1 MHGRDRFARAQPAA
15 RRGDDA
21 LVPGPRADRRRRR
34 GHRDRR
40 QEPADLSKGRGHR
53 RAVRQGAGALP
64 RDRQGIERRAA
75 DRRRQRRQLHRG
87 ARHPDARRAGRRRQ
101 GRPCRLRADLF
112 LLADAAHLSLRA
124 AAGDVGLMVTIF
136 HVPDSRSLR
145 VLWTL
150 EEMGVKAD
158 LKPLPFPPRRLQPDY
173 LAVNPAGTVPAMVDG
188 DRVMTESLAIC
199 EVLVARH
206 GNTSL
211 VVAPGDPERPPFLP
225 WLWYGG

>member
-1 MHGRDRFARAQPAA
+1 
-15 RRGDDA
+15 
-21 LVPGPRADRRRRR
+21 
-34 GHRDRR
+34 
-40 QEPADLSKGRGHR
+40 
-53 RAVRQGAGALP
+53 
-64 RDRQGIERRAA
+64 
-75 DRRRQRRQLHRG
+75 
-87 ARHPDARRAGRRRQ
+87 
-101 GRPCRLRADLF
+101 
-112 LLADAAHLSLRA
+112 
-124 AAGDVGLMVTIF
+124 MVTIF

-158 LKPLPFPPRRLQPDY
+158 VKSLPFPPRRLQPDY

-211 VVAPGDPERPPFLP
+211 VVAPGDPERAPFLQ
-225 WLWYGG
+225 WLWYGESTIMLPIGMMSRVERLKMPGPAADAILADARETFTGRLAPLERRLEGRDFLVAGRLTLADISVGFALHIARVFGVDAAFGPRTVAYRERLRSRPAFVKAVAVR